1 MKRTRAALLT
11 AVLGAALL
19 GGHIGAQVLP
29 PAPPSLKTVP
39 VPEPTNLA
47 LFVRNNTAAIALG
60 KAFFWDMQ
68 VGSDG
73 IQACASCHFHAGADD
88 RTKNQLNPG
97 TAHAATTFEVAPPN
111 HTLVPS
117 DFPLHRLADPAS
129 RFSSVLFDSDDVVS
143 SQGMLRTKFVDIV
156 PGRAQEMCSSVPDPI
171 WNIGGTNVRRVA
183 SRNAPTVINAI
194 FNFRN
199 LWNGRGNAVFNG
211 VSTFGARDAAAR
223 VLEVQLDGSVV
234 PVPIAIDH
242 GSVASVAVGPP
253 VSSDLMSCAGR
264 TWPKIGKKL
273 LGLTPLGRQLVDP
286 RDSVLGTLANSANTP
301 GAPGLQVSYATLIR
315 DAFQPQWWN
324 STKVV
329 SFPAGGLTISDPTG
343 APLTTDQ
350 FTVMEANFPL
360 FFGLAVQLYQATLVS
375 DDSPFDRFMDGGG
388 EGGANTNA
396 LTPQQKLGLAV
407 FTNVGLN
414 PTVGAGGC
422 IACHAGAEFTVAS
435 TSRLGLVE
443 PPDVLAPPPMAE
455 GVIEQ
460 MAMALQGALR
470 GLVFATNPAALEPG
484 TLPLDFDPRGAV
496 IEIRQGTAPDAP
508 VAFSG
513 ALPGVPGTC
522 GAALIPLVLTP
533 NRALALGP
541 LPFATAALTV
551 APDCTALFEVA
562 IRTAPTG
569 DYPVL
574 VGGIPRGVITVVP
587 DAFYDAGF
595 YNTGARPTADD
606 LGLGDEAP
614 VGVPL
619 AFARRIQLGLLT
631 PEIVGLP
638 GANLVI
644 GPTDT
649 IAADGTF
656 KTPTLRN
663 VELTAPYFHNGGMA
677 TLQQVLD
684 FYNRGGDFHELNIQ
698 NLDAVIV
705 MLNLTAEERAAVV
718 AFLLALTD
726 NRVRFEMA
734 PFDHPQLLV
743 PDGHP
748 GDETG
753 VTDNGTGAATDAL
766 LDVSAVGAVGAC
778 VGVDGTPRV
787 CDDHNVCTA
796 DSCQPGVGCMNVPNP
811 PCDDGNPCTDDSCD
825 PVRGCVQTNN
835 TAACD
840 DGSAC
845 TTADTCAGG
854 SCVGGPPPDCNDG
867 NSCTADGCDPA
878 SGCTHTTLADLTAC
892 EDGNL
897 CTQSGACLGG
907 TCIGSNP
914 IVCTAQDQCHVI
926 GVCDPASGV
935 CSNPAASDGVSCNDS
950 NACTQ
955 SDTCQAGACTGSN
968 PVVCAPPD
976 QCHEAGVCDP
986 ATGTCTF
993 APKVDGTSCTDG
1005 NACTQ
1010 TDTCQ
1015 AGVCTGAN
1023 PVVCSALDQCHVAGT
1038 CDPASGTCSTP
1049 NKADGTTC
1057 TDGNACTQSDTCQA
1071 GTCTGANPVVC
1082 SALDQ
1087 CHVAGTCDPA
1097 SGTCSNPN
1105 KVDGTTCTDGNACTQ
1120 SDTCQAGTC
1129 TGANPVVCTALDQC
1143 HVAGTCDPAS
1153 GTCSNPAKAD
1163 GAACSDGNACTQTDT
1178 CQAGTCTGANPVV

>member
-143 SQGMLRTKFVDIV
+143 SQGMFRTKFVDIV

-422 IACHAGAEFTVAS
+422 IACHAAHRRASSAAMHRADGDGAARGAARA
-435 TSRLGLVE
+435 RLRHQPGRPRAGDAAARLRSSGRGDRDPAGHRTRRPGRLLRRTPRRAGHVRGRAHPARAHPEPRAGARPAPFCDRRAHRRPGLYR
-443 PPDVLAPPPMAE
+443 
-455 GVIEQ
+455 
-460 MAMALQGALR
+460 ALR
-470 GLVFATNPAALEPG
+470 GRHPDGADG
-484 TLPLDFDPRGAV
+484 RLPRPR
-496 IEIRQGTAPDAP
+496 
-508 VAFSG
+508 
-513 ALPGVPGTC
+513 
-522 GAALIPLVLTP
+522 
-533 NRALALGP
+533 
-541 LPFATAALTV
+541 
-551 APDCTALFEVA
+551 
-562 IRTAPTG
+562 
-569 DYPVL
+569 
-574 VGGIPRGVITVVP
+574 RGHP
-587 DAFYDAGF
+587 
-595 YNTGARPTADD
+595 
-606 LGLGDEAP
+606 
-614 VGVPL
+614 
-619 AFARRIQLGLLT
+619 ARRHHRRARRLL
-631 PEIVGLP
+631 
-638 GANLVI
+638 
-644 GPTDT
+644 
-649 IAADGTF
+649 
-656 KTPTLRN
+656 
-663 VELTAPYFHNGGMA
+663 
-677 TLQQVLD
+677 
-684 FYNRGGDFHELNIQ
+684 
-698 NLDAVIV
+698 
-705 MLNLTAEERAAVV
+705 
-718 AFLLALTD
+718 
-726 NRVRFEMA
+726 
-734 PFDHPQLLV
+734 
-743 PDGHP
+743 
-748 GDETG
+748 
-753 VTDNGTGAATDAL
+753 
-766 LDVSAVGAVGAC
+766 
-778 VGVDGTPRV
+778 
-787 CDDHNVCTA
+787 
-796 DSCQPGVGCMNVPNP
+796 
-811 PCDDGNPCTDDSCD
+811 
-825 PVRGCVQTNN
+825 
-835 TAACD
+835 
-840 DGSAC
+840 
-845 TTADTCAGG
+845 
-854 SCVGGPPPDCNDG
+854 
-867 NSCTADGCDPA
+867 
-878 SGCTHTTLADLTAC
+878 
-892 EDGNL
+892 
-897 CTQSGACLGG
+897 
-907 TCIGSNP
+907 
-914 IVCTAQDQCHVI
+914 
-926 GVCDPASGV
+926 
-935 CSNPAASDGVSCNDS
+935 
-950 NACTQ
+950 
-955 SDTCQAGACTGSN
+955 
-968 PVVCAPPD
+968 
-976 QCHEAGVCDP
+976 
-986 ATGTCTF
+986 
-993 APKVDGTSCTDG
+993 
-1005 NACTQ
+1005 
-1010 TDTCQ
+1010 
-1015 AGVCTGAN
+1015 
-1023 PVVCSALDQCHVAGT
+1023 
-1038 CDPASGTCSTP
+1038 
-1049 NKADGTTC
+1049 
-1057 TDGNACTQSDTCQA
+1057 
-1071 GTCTGANPVVC
+1071 
-1082 SALDQ
+1082 
-1087 CHVAGTCDPA
+1087 
-1097 SGTCSNPN
+1097 
-1105 KVDGTTCTDGNACTQ
+1105 
-1120 SDTCQAGTC
+1120 
-1129 TGANPVVCTALDQC
+1129 
-1143 HVAGTCDPAS
+1143 
-1153 GTCSNPAKAD
+1153 
-1163 GAACSDGNACTQTDT
+1163 
-1178 CQAGTCTGANPVV
+1178 